1 LSSVVQGERLREAWD
16 AELAGAA
23 GTFSLALVGP
33 SGALVSRDA
42 DAPHYAASTIKLAV
56 LAALLRDRNAG
67 RPEAFGPVVVHADF
81 DSVSSSSFTLQQSD
95 DQDDDTWAL
104 LGSTADLLWLAER
117 MIVVSGNLA
126 TDLVV
131 ERLGIGSVQ
140 RFLADAG
147 LSGPLGFT
155 RLIGDAAAE
164 AAGSTNAVTAAGLA
178 SLMTGIADH
187 TLLGAADS
195 ERALGFLAAQQHR
208 RMIPAGLPESTW
220 SASKGG
226 WVPGV
231 QHDVAL
237 VRPGSAPPY
246 ALAVCTTSPLP
257 EPDAER
263 LIARLSAITWE
274 HWIRWHG

>member
-23 GTFSLALVGP
+23 GTFSLALLGP
-33 SGALVSRDA
+33 SGAVASRDA
-42 DAPHYAASTIKLAV
+42 DVPHYAASTIKLAV
-56 LAALLRDRNAG
+56 LAVLLRERTAG
-67 RPEAFGPVVVHADF
+67 RPDAFGLVDVHAEF
-81 DSVSSSSFTLQQSD
+81 AGVTGGPFPLRQSD
-95 DQDDDTWAL
+95 DQDDDTWAR
-104 LGSTADLLWLAER
+104 LGRTADLLWLAER

-140 RFLADAG
+140 RFLADAR

-164 AAGSTNAVTAAGLA
+164 AAGSTNTVTAAGLA

-237 VRPGSAPPY
+237 VRPESAPSY
-246 ALAVCTTSPLP
+246 TLAVCTTSPLS

-263 LIARLSAITWE
+263 LIARLSTITWE